1 MARAC
6 PWLYFVIVNKLTI
19 IDFNPINMKNK
30 FNELLDY
37 IYANAPQ
44 IIDQYSRVIL
54 NILTLM
60 IISLII
66 RNIFFSTL

>member
-1 MARAC
+1 
-6 PWLYFVIVNKLTI
+6 
-19 IDFNPINMKNK
+19 MKNK

-37 IYANAPQ
+37 IYANAPE

-66 RNIFFSTL
+66 RNLFFSTL